1 MKEPIAKKRAVT
13 LDSQEDKRE
22 DANMDTVAV
31 MCIAVVSKAEYDA
44 MQVEDIGAVTVL
56 GKSGQEVKINPF
68 LLVGSSDK
76 TREEAINRVNIVWET
91 YKKRKTGE

>member
-1 MKEPIAKKRAVT
+1 MKEPIAKKRSVP

-22 DANMDTVAV
+22 EANMDTVAV
-31 MCIAVVSKAEYDA
+31 MCIAVVSKAEYDS
-44 MQVEDIGAVTVL
+44 MQVEEIGPVTVL
-56 GKSGQEVKINPF
+56 GKSGQEVQINPF

-91 YKKRKTGE
+91 YKKRKIGE